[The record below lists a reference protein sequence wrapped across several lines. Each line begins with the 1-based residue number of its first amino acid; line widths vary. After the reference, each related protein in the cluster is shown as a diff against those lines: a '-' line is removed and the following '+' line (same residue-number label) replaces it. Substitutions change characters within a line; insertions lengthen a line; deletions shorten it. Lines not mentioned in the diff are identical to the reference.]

1 MSPSNEPAAGF
12 DPCVNWGCGEH
23 VHEPL
28 IQSTLVVTD
37 EDMNFVNDL
46 AASYEVSDDRLT
58 WTFTARDDA
67 RFTDGEPLRASD
79 VAFTINAIVA
89 SPNAEADLSMVS
101 SAEAPDDTT
110 VEIHLNKPSNALL
123 YTLAV
128 MGIVPEHAYG
138 DDYGSNPVGSGR
150 YRLAQW
156 DKGQQ
161 VILEAN
167 PDYYGDAPTIE
178 RVVVVFM
185 AEDAARA
192 AVMAGQVD
200 MAYTT
205 PAMAGYDLGASASDY
220 VLDAYKTVDSR
231 GIQLPVIPSGS
242 TKADGEK
249 TYPAGNDVTCN
260 LEVRRAVNYALDRQA
275 VVDDVLEGHGTP
287 AYSVGDGMPWASP
300 DMVCEHDA
308 DKARGLLEAAGW
320 AKGADGIY
328 ARRAGVRLRPVVPGR
343 RLGAAGHGQRGRQPA
358 GRGGHSRGAPR
369 WLLGRDLS
377 PRVQRS
383 HHVGLGVQLA
393 RRRV

>member
-1 MSPSNEPAAGF
+1 MGNRNMSRRAFVRAAGALSSSATLAALSACGSTTGAGESSGAATTVDPKRQVIVAMSPSNEPAAGF

-28 IQSTLVVTD
+28 IQSTLVVAD

-58 WTFTARDDA
+58 WTFTTRDDA

-128 MGIVPEHAYG
+128 MGIVPEHANG

-150 YRLAQW
+150 YRLAQR
-156 DKGQQ
+156 DK
-161 VILEAN
+161 
-167 PDYYGDAPTIE
+167 
-178 RVVVVFM
+178 
-185 AEDAARA
+185 
-192 AVMAGQVD
+192 
-200 MAYTT
+200 
-205 PAMAGYDLGASASDY
+205 
-220 VLDAYKTVDSR
+220 
-231 GIQLPVIPSGS
+231 
-242 TKADGEK
+242 
-249 TYPAGNDVTCN
+249 
-260 LEVRRAVNYALDRQA
+260 
-275 VVDDVLEGHGTP
+275 
-287 AYSVGDGMPWASP
+287 
-300 DMVCEHDA
+300 
-308 DKARGLLEAAGW
+308 
-320 AKGADGIY
+320 
-328 ARRAGVRLRPVVPGR
+328 
-343 RLGAAGHGQRGRQPA
+343 GQRGRQPA
-358 GRGGHSRGAPR
+358 GRGGHSRDALR